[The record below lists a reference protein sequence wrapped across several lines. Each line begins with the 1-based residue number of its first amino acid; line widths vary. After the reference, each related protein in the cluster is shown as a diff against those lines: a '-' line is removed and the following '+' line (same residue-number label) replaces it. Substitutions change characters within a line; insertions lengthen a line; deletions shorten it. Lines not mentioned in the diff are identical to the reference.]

1 MIFGFL
7 TLITALAISAVAIYY
22 SVAGLVAI
30 FAAAA
35 LPILIMGTTLEIAK
49 LVTAVWLHKYWDRA
63 TWWLKTYLSISVVVL
78 MFITSM
84 GIFGFLSKAHIE
96 QTSAGEES
104 VAQVQQIENEVTR
117 LNAII
122 KRADDKVK
130 ALETSGTGSDANI
143 QSQIDKEQIRIDDAY
158 TRIQPAIDEQN
169 AIIANVTSLFQTELD
184 KIDKELQI
192 LQGYVDNNEIKKAQ
206 QMIGA
211 SADGVFGKK
220 TAEKIGDWKDAK
232 QAERAE
238 WLNKIQ
244 QSANSPTVKAART
257 EIQRLRINA
266 DKQIA
271 ESNKLI
277 DRLRSQLGNT
287 DRADDID
294 GQVDDQNLRIRNAN
308 AELDSLTEEKYALE
322 GEYRKLEAEVGPIKY
337 IAEFVYGESADK
349 NMLEEAVKWVII
361 VIIFVF
367 DPLAVLMLIA
377 SQYTFNWHREQQ
389 YPGGMLPPKSDPDP
403 TPNDPKETKKEPTFE
418 DIDQETLDK
427 EFDHEFVGLEDEP
440 TPKYK
445 FDDEFGDYET
455 VRAELIRN
463 NRPEAAKSA
472 HSNQLLLWPEVDP
485 IPDDTGRVA
494 PTEQDYEVDPNQME
508 LDFSNN
514 DQLKEDLDKWNDWVD
529 TATKAAEEEDAKEND
544 IITGIGSAKGT
555 FSEAQKKT
563 SYITKVENKQV
574 RKKTDV

>member
-1 MIFGFL
+1 
-7 TLITALAISAVAIYY
+7 
-22 SVAGLVAI
+22 
-30 FAAAA
+30 
-35 LPILIMGTTLEIAK
+35 
-49 LVTAVWLHKYWDRA
+49 
-63 TWWLKTYLSISVVVL
+63 
-78 MFITSM
+78 
-84 GIFGFLSKAHIE
+84 
-96 QTSAGEES
+96 
-104 VAQVQQIENEVTR
+104 
-117 LNAII
+117 
-122 KRADDKVK
+122 
-130 ALETSGTGSDANI
+130 
-143 QSQIDKEQIRIDDAY
+143 
-158 TRIQPAIDEQN
+158 
-169 AIIANVTSLFQTELD
+169 
-184 KIDKELQI
+184 
-192 LQGYVDNNEIKKAQ
+192 
-206 QMIGA
+206 
-211 SADGVFGKK
+211 VFGKK
-220 TAEKIGDWKDAK
+220 TAEKIGDWKQAR

-244 QSANSPTVKAART
+244 QSANSPTVQAART
-257 EIQRLRINA
+257 EIQRLRVNA

-294 GQVDDQNLRIRNAN
+294 GQVDDQNLRISTAN
-308 AELDSLTEEKYALE
+308 AELDSLTEEKYSLE

-403 TPNDPKETKKEPTFE
+403 TPNDPKENKKEPTFE
-418 DIDQETLDK
+418 DIDQETLDR

-440 TPKYK
+440 TSKYK

-463 NRPEAAKSA
+463 NRPESEKSA
-472 HSNQLLLWPEVDP
+472 HSNQLLLWPDIDP
-485 IPDDTGRVA
+485 IPDDTGRVE
-494 PTEQDYEVDPNQME
+494 PTEQDYAVDPNQME

-555 FSEAQKKT
+555 FSNAQKKT

>member
-1 MIFGFL
+1 MYIGIL
-7 TLITALAISAVAIYY
+7 TFISAISISAVAIYY

-35 LPILIMGTTLEIAK
+35 IPIMIMGGVLEVGK
-49 LVTAVWLHKYWDRA
+49 LVTAVWLHRYWDQA
-63 TWWLKTYLSISVVVL
+63 TWWLKTYLSLAVVIL

-104 VAQVQQIENEVTR
+104 VAQVERIENEITR
-117 LNAII
+117 QQDVIT
-122 KRADDKVK
+122 RAEQKITS
-130 ALETSGTGSDANI
+130 LQTSGTGNDANV
-143 QSQIDKEQIRIDDAY
+143 QSQIDKEQKRIDDAY

-169 AIIANVTSLFQTELD
+169 A
-184 KIDKELQI
+184 
-192 LQGYVDNNEIKKAQ
+192 
-206 QMIGA
+206 
-211 SADGVFGKK
+211 
-220 TAEKIGDWKDAK
+220 
-232 QAERAE
+232 
-238 WLNKIQ
+238 
-244 QSANSPTVKAART
+244 
-257 EIQRLRINA
+257 RLRSNA

-463 NRPEAAKSA
+463 NRPESEKSA